1 MKTLGCAE
9 KYTATIEYMAAT
21 SNPRPRSLLAQ
32 IAKPVSVSWERRLDE
47 PSEATVV
54 VPKTSL
60 DPDCCRKL
68 GLLRPWQFEM
78 SVWRD
83 NDLVWQG
90 PVYDVTFSNDGV
102 NIVARDMLQWLEFR
116 WNHSTWSWTG
126 APEDLGYAS
135 WYLIRD
141 AVSFLTNADPLLFSY
156 VTYETI
162 GVTTELS
169 PGSIGEVDTLAQ
181 LREWASSGMDITTL
195 GRAII
200 IKKERNPDEYVGDP
214 PRLSDRDF
222 LNGNVQIRLP
232 GADMATRVAVQ
243 GNSTAALFPPG
254 SGGNTNFGLIE
265 RKFQSD
271 LVVTF
276 TDALNQAK
284 ARLGVMFPDRAEFVV
299 VPDDSQLMPD
309 APVTIDRLLCGE
321 RIDIYVQNFCR
332 EITRSMK
339 LMRVSGTWTAEVGER
354 IGISVGP
361 LFAPA
366 T

>member
-9 KYTATIEYMAAT
+9 RYTATIEWMAT
-21 SNPRPRSLLAQ
+21 TTNPRPRSRLVQ
-32 IAKPVSVSWERRLDE
+32 IANPVSVSWERRLDE
-47 PSEATVV
+47 PSEATVF
-54 VPKTSL
+54 VPRTSL

-68 GLLRPWQFEM
+68 GLVRPFQFEM

-83 NDLVWQG
+83 DDLVWQG
-90 PVYDVTFSNDGV
+90 PVYDVTFSKDGV

-116 WNHSTWSWTG
+116 WNHATWNWTG

-141 AVSFLTNADPLLFSY
+141 AVLLPDADPLLFSY

-169 PGSIGEVDTLAQ
+169 PTSQGEIDTLPQ

-200 IKKERNPDEYVGDP
+200 IKRERDADEYVNDP
-214 PRLSDRDF
+214 VRLADRDF

-232 GADMATRVAVQ
+232 GADMATRVGVE
-243 GNSTAALFPPG
+243 GNGTAALFPFP
-254 SGGNTNFGLIE
+254 SAGNANYGLVE
-265 RKFQSD
+265 RKFKSESIT
-271 LVVTF
+271 VF
-276 TDALNQAK
+276 ADALSQAK
-284 ARLGVMFPDRAEFVV
+284 ARIGVMFPDRAEFVV
-299 VPDDSQLMPD
+299 VPDDSRLMPD
-309 APVTIDRLLCGE
+309 APVTLDRLLCGE

-332 EITRSMK
+332 DLTRSMK
-339 LMRVSGTWTAEVGER
+339 LVRVSGIWTAEAGES

-366 T
+366 A